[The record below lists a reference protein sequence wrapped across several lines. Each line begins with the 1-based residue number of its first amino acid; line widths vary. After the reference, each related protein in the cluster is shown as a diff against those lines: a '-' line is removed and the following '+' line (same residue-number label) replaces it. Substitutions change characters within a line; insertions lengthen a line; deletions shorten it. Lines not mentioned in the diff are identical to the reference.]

1 MADEVSAWVATL
13 AAPGATAA
21 RLPEGLRAESIDF
34 LRRLA
39 RASVRRDAAE
49 RGLLPPPVQHECNR
63 ARLTRG
69 HRRQSA

>member
-1 MADEVSAWVATL
+1 MAAAEVEGVLLPPRMADEVSAWVATL

-39 RASVRRDAAE
+39 RASVRRDAAASVHGA
-49 RGLLPPPVQHECNR
+49 RGL
-63 ARLTRG
+63 
-69 HRRQSA
+69 